1 MGHSLPE
8 IEKDA
13 LRLSA
18 EDRARLA
25 LRLISSLEESVDSP
39 EEIERLWIAEAE
51 RRFQELRDGLVQ
63 GYPPERSSM
72 SCGRKRGERGNLPP
86 GSSGGGAAH
95 GRLLHASMHAPVRRS
110 DVQYST

>member
-13 LRLSA
+13 LGLSP

-25 LRLISSLEESVDSP
+25 LRLISSLEDGVDSP
-39 EEIERLWIAEAE
+39 EEIEKLWIAEAE

-63 GYPPERSSM
+63 GIPAQEVFAELRNKRS
-72 SCGRKRGERGNLPP
+72 
-86 GSSGGGAAH
+86 
-95 GRLLHASMHAPVRRS
+95 
-110 DVQYST
+110 